1 MANYTGSFSGSFQG
15 TISGSLLG
23 SGIVSG
29 SPQIDFNDIVNK
41 PTTIQP
47 FQANSIVSNNR
58 FREVTYPAISAS
70 TSTRFTTIEANVS
83 TLSGQIQAA
92 VSGTVPPGTI
102 SGSAQIAAFGYL
114 TSASAA
120 AAGFGSGGG
129 GSTDIS
135 ALNTFTGSA
144 QTSLTALNSATSS
157 FITNGQ
163 TSSMSVATASFISS
177 TFISASAAASGFG
190 SGGGETYT
198 AGLGITITSNVITL
212 NTSSTHFI
220 QGVSASAAASGFGS
234 GGGSNTAP
242 TIADQSMSA
251 VPESS
256 SAGYEVGL
264 ITATDV
270 EGNVITFGAFTI
282 SNVFLNSNPSVN
294 LTSSLGGTSLFDP
307 SIDPFQANSSGVITR
322 KNSVFLNAD
331 VADRYVYLA
340 TATDAFSTATGSGLI
355 TIPISQDA
363 SSSIGNNGQTY
374 FIIESA
380 TGSDNLTTISNG
392 RTIDDVTFSSAV
404 SQMWLV
410 KSNPIGY
417 VRFTNGTTQYTGS
430 TSLALELA
438 QNVSGSGLTFDSSST
453 IGIEI
458 TASETSFET
467 TKQFRNHT
475 LSIAK
480 NFEPSGSMIPS
491 SSNLNTNGARSGSTI
506 ATLTWT
512 DAESNTLNNS
522 TFTLTSNA
530 GLSSS
535 WNGSYVYTI
544 NATGSISAG
553 TYFVSASVK
562 DQHGFRFGSSSVSF
576 TIVQAGTGSLTTNGT
591 FYVIESAV
599 SGNLIYTSTNGRSG
613 TQGNLGVTYSPQYNS
628 ATVAS
633 FTSSDARIGI
643 NTAGNLSVTG
653 IGISGSA
660 GGSFPGTITP
670 TVTWRDQYNNV
681 GSGSITINIAVNN
694 APTVSLDNP
703 DTDNQNT
710 NLATTG
716 TRLTRLTWADAES
729 DVLSV
734 QTFTLTGAGAASLSS
749 SYNGSN
755 IFGIH
760 AASNLAAGTYGYTA
774 SIEDVFGFRTGSY
787 KDIITI
793 AQASSGSL
801 LNPNTYY
808 IVESAVSGNF
818 ITRDLDGSG
827 SAASASV
834 SYPAG
839 IGNPTATNFSASD
852 AFAVVTIHPTTAVLS
867 INQNFSGSVSLPTE
881 GNSFT
886 ARIFWNDIYQSGSG
900 DINISVTNNL
910 NPTASF
916 ANANL
921 TAPVTTNTTLV
932 TVTLTDPEVTTPFSM
947 SLSGLS
953 ATSMSA
959 VPQNVGSSSYLLKNS
974 VDINDGVTLSYTASV
989 FDAYN
994 NQVNFNRQLTIGNPI
1009 AANPSIFIYASSR
1022 GAGSTLPATYNTL
1035 LGTTST
1041 SGTPLYAFEEGNL
1054 GKDGAT
1060 IPLTGGAMDLIFSGS
1075 GTDLYA
1081 TISSSM
1087 GVLSPNFT
1095 VNPQELLGA
1104 GNKLIYIVYP
1114 SSSDL
1119 GSRPT
1124 STTDNLSPGNTTPG
1138 QYTMWYDG
1146 GAGDESAIGSQLNNF
1161 TISNG
1166 YTGSDGTIYAAGQ
1179 SYQSWTVMG
1188 GSAALAK
1195 FAGTAYKFFIV
1206 PSSGS
1211 DPTP

>member
-1 MANYTGSFSGSFQG
+1 MADYTGSFSGSFQG

-29 SPQIDFNDIVNK
+29 SPQIDFNIIANK

-47 FQANSIVSNNR
+47 FQANSIISNNR

-70 TSTRFTTIEANVS
+70 TSTRLTTVEANVT

-92 VSGTVPPGTI
+92 VSGTVPSGTI
-102 SGSAQIAAFGYL
+102 SESAQIAALGYL

-120 AAGFGSGGG
+120 AA
-129 GSTDIS
+129 
-135 ALNTFTGSA
+135 
-144 QTSLTALNSATSS
+144 
-157 FITNGQ
+157 
-163 TSSMSVATASFISS
+163 
-177 TFISASAAASGFG
+177 GFG

-234 GGGSNTAP
+234 GGGGSNTAP

-322 KNSVFLNAD
+322 KNGVFLNAD

-363 SSSIGNNGQTY
+363 SSSIGNNGNNY
-374 FIIESA
+374 YIIESGI
-380 TGSDNLTTISNG
+380 TGDNLTTNSNG
-392 RTIDDVTFSSAV
+392 RTAGDITFTSAV
-404 SQMWLV
+404 SQMWIV

-453 IGIEI
+453 IGIQI

-480 NFEPSGSMIPS
+480 NFEPVGSMVAS
-491 SSNLNTNGARSGSTI
+491 SSNLNTNGARSGNTI

-544 NATGSISAG
+544 SATGSISAG

-562 DQHGFRFGSSSVSF
+562 DQHGFRFGSSSLSF
-576 TIVQAGTGSLTTNGT
+576 TIAQAGTGSLTTNGT

-613 TQGNLGVTYSPQYNS
+613 TQGDLGVTYSPQYNS

-633 FTSSDARIGI
+633 FTSSNAIIGVAS
-643 NTAGNLSVTG
+643 NGNLSVAQNV
-653 IGISGSA
+653 SGSA
-660 GGSFPGTITP
+660 FTFVAGTPITSNI
-670 TVTWRDQYNNV
+670 TWIDQYGNV
-681 GSGSITINIAVNN
+681 GGPTQISVNIAVNN

-729 DVLSV
+729 DALSV

-989 FDAYN
+989 FDSWN
-994 NQVNFNRQLTIGNPI
+994 NQIDYRRTLTIGNPI

-1022 GAGSTLPATYNTL
+1022 GAGAAIPANYASL
-1035 LGTTST
+1035 LGNTTT
-1041 SGTPLYAFEEGNL
+1041 AGTPLYAFEEGNL

-1060 IPLTGGAMDLIFSGS
+1060 ISLTGGAMDLIFSGS

-1087 GVLSPNFT
+1087 GILSPNFV
-1095 VNPQELLGA
+1095 VNPLELLGA

-1146 GAGDESAIGSQLNNF
+1146 GAGDESAVASQLDNF

-1166 YTGSDGTIYAAGQ
+1166 YTGSDGTIYSAGS
-1179 SYQSWTVMG
+1179 SYTSWTVMG
-1188 GSAALAK
+1188 CNSTK
-1195 FAGTAYKFFIV
+1195 FPASAYKFFIV